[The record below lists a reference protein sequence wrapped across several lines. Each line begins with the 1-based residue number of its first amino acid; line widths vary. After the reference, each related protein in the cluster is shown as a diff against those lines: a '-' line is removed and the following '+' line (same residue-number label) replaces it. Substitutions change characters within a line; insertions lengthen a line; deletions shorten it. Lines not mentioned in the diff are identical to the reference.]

1 MAEIAF
7 LHMLLLAKR
16 FFRAQE
22 KLLEGKVYTPPGITL
37 WKKKGC
43 VLGLGNVGRS
53 ITSRMKAF
61 GMTVAGVDR
70 TPPGDGGAA
79 WGWTPSTPGGDG
91 RGRPGARFVVC
102 ALALT
107 PETERIVGDSLFGHG
122 PGRLFH
128 QRGPG
133 ARG

>member
-1 MAEIAF
+1 MGDRLHVPSLGTGNAEGVAEIAF

-61 GMTVAGVDR
+61 GMTVAGVNR

-79 WGWTPSTPGGDG
+79 WGVDAFYPWRRWLRPSGEP
-91 RGRPGARFVVC
+91 RFVVC
-102 ALALT
+102 A
-107 PETERIVGDSLFGHG
+107 
-122 PGRLFH
+122 RL
-128 QRGPG
+128 
-133 ARG
+133 